1 MSDPQQQDLGR
12 IVQFFQARP
21 ESRSPAE
28 TAGNVFRLG
37 TRMTPRS
44 PSNCSLSTQEHEGHN
59 QKYSQEDE
67 LPGYSGLVV
76 GPRFSETGF
85 GWITNNCPS

>member
-1 MSDPQQQDLGR
+1 MNAPMKLTLENAKLIRGER
-12 IVQFFQARP
+12 RYRL
-21 ESRSPAE
+21 SRRE
-28 TAGNVFRLG
+28 ND
-37 TRMTPRS
+37 
-44 PSNCSLSTQEHEGHN
+44 

-67 LPGYSGLVV
+67 LPGYSGSVV